1 MKKKDWNIE
10 AQKLKDKLLELAENG
25 IMVNSLNF
33 REIMGVGY
41 WIVNQCGIKSLSG
54 FYKEHGYK
62 YIHGL
67 SYPKED
73 VIEDALRI
81 YNEHGYIKQELYLR
95 YGKYSKVVIRRL
107 FGSFNQMLKE
117 LNIPLNVYKNIDE
130 IPNQSII
137 NKMWELYNK
146 HGELTAAIQR
156 KESGYSETIIN
167 RKFGS
172 FNNMLRIMGLPLN
185 DGSYS
190 DDEVL
195 YNMKLIYYKFGTLNT
210 ELIDKYGLV
219 SSPTCIHRFGY
230 IKDMLQLLHIED
242 VVSYKDSFG
251 ARCIENMLLY
261 SFDYRF
267 DKEKTWDWLV
277 NPNTGHHLYI
287 DFYIPELKLCIEFNG
302 LQHYQYTSYFHE
314 SIEHWQTCVE
324 RDKIK
329 ERLVLNHDM
338 RFEVIKYDDDIE
350 NKLNKILA
358 S

>member
-1 MKKKDWNIE
+1 MKKKDWNVE
-10 AQKLKDKLLELAENG
+10 AQKIKNKLLELAENG
-25 IMVNSLNF
+25 IMVNSKNF

-41 WIVNQCGIKSLSG
+41 WIINQCGIKSLAR
-54 FYKEHGYK
+54 FYEEHGYK
-62 YIHGL
+62 YIHAL
-67 SYPKED
+67 CYPKED
-73 VIEDALRI
+73 VVNDVLRV
-81 YNEHGYIKQELYLR
+81 YNEHGYIKQEMYLEH
-95 YGKYSKVVIRRL
+95 GKYSKVVIKRL
-107 FGSFNQMLKE
+107 FGSFNKMLKE
-117 LNIPLNVYKNIDE
+117 LNIPLNMYKYIDE
-130 IPNQSII
+130 IPDQDII
-137 NKMWELYNK
+137 GKMWELYDK
-146 HGELTAAIQR
+146 YGELTAVTQR

-195 YNMKLIYYKFGTLNT
+195 YAMKLIYYEFGTLNT

-219 SSPTCIHRFGY
+219 SFPTCLHRFGC
-230 IKDMLQLLHIED
+230 IKDILKLLHIDD

-251 ARCIENMLLY
+251 AKCIENTLLFSY
-261 SFDYRF
+261 DYCF
-267 DKEKTWDWLV
+267 EKEKTWDWLV
-277 NPNTGHHLYI
+277 NPKTSHHLFV

-302 LQHYQYTSYFHE
+302 LQHYQYTPHFHE
-314 SIEHWQTCVE
+314 SIEHYQICAE
-324 RDKIK
+324 RDKVK

-350 NKLNKILA
+350 NKLNKILT